1 MSIENEINEFFNL
14 PISMPTNANEQMTKI
29 NGNSINSGNSLETDP
44 GKLVCKIKIPI
55 DDWKRFSRHASIIN
69 SQGRKRKKLRAE
81 FHNYLAY
88 HAQKKGVKCWLVSNF
103 NYLQSIPLWRGK
115 YTCKYTKCPVS
126 YLAVI
131 QTVSDIIYL
140 II

>member
-1 MSIENEINEFFNL
+1 MSIENEINTFFNL
-14 PISMPTNANEQMTKI
+14 PMSMPTNANGHMK
-29 NGNSINSGNSLETDP
+29 NGSFVNSGNSLETDP

-55 DDWKRFSRHASIIN
+55 DDWKQFSRHASIIN

-88 HAQKKGVKCWLVSNF
+88 HAQKNGIKCWLVINF

-115 YTCKYTKCPVS
+115 YTCKYTKCPAN

-131 QTVSDIIYL
+131 QTVR
-140 II
+140 